1 MLFDPQIFFDQL
13 INPAYLWG
21 AFLSIAVA
29 AVALVIATVIG
40 FAVALGRGSKNG
52 WYRTSAIGYT
62 WFFRAIPALLV
73 LLIMWNAL
81 PQLIPALRSDWYSPF
96 IAASVGL
103 GLVEAAFMAEII
115 RSALNSVDEGQA
127 LAGRALGLKPASV
140 MLKVVLPQAIRTAL
154 PPTGNEFIGLIKYSS
169 LASVISLRELLTTA
183 QVGVNITFR
192 YAEYYAVAIIYYLVI
207 VTIVTLVQSRIE
219 RRFVWTSRAPRGGS
233 RRTDDATTAA
243 TSTGAATRTGLLH
256 RLMPTRRAVNA
267 KGATA

>member
-21 AFLSIAVA
+21 ALLSIGVAVCS
-29 AVALVIATVIG
+29 LLLATVIG
-40 FAVALGRGSKNG
+40 FFVAIG
-52 WYRTSAIGYT
+52 RTSKKIGYRAPANLYT

-81 PQLIPALRSDWYSPF
+81 PQLIPALKADWYTPF

-103 GLVEAAFMAEII
+103 GIVEAAFMAEII
-115 RSALNSVDEGQA
+115 RSALLSVDEGQGQA
-127 LAGRALGLKPASV
+127 ARALGMKPATV
-140 MLKVVLPQAIRTAL
+140 MIRVILPQAIRIAL

-192 YAEYYAVAIIYYLVI
+192 YAEYYAVAIIYYLII
-207 VTIVTLVQSRIE
+207 VSIITLVQAQIE
-219 RRFVWTSRAPRGGS
+219 KKFAWTSRQS
-233 RRTDDATTAA
+233 
-243 TSTGAATRTGLLH
+243 
-256 RLMPTRRAVNA
+256 A
-267 KGATA
+267 KALKKEVVA